1 MPSLAFT
8 ADSRQTE
15 AGRLYNR
22 SEEDETRIPLQK
34 AIDDADYEHGHRV
47 HELDFL
53 TAFRSPRLRQPPKR
67 LDKRVPQDGI
77 GARLGH
83 PRPSLR
89 CPGQADGAALVDLV
103 HVYRA
108 PAVLQGV
115 RLLHSQLS
123 IMVDALL
130 HMEVPSEEAVESQE
144 RVDQGLGSGAVARAG
159 SASVARPHP

>member
-1 MPSLAFT
+1 MPTLAFT

-89 CPGQADGAALVDLV
+89 CPGQPRAAGAPPRPPNPQDQLTSTADGSGSSQIFKL
-103 HVYRA
+103 RN
-108 PAVLQGV
+108 
-115 RLLHSQLS
+115 LL
-123 IMVDALL
+123 
-130 HMEVPSEEAVESQE
+130 ESSLWLNCFPHT
-144 RVDQGLGSGAVARAG
+144 LGTFDGTNTGR
-159 SASVARPHP
+159 RR

>member
-1 MPSLAFT
+1 MV
-8 ADSRQTE
+8 E
-15 AGRLYNR
+15 RLYNC

-83 PRPSLR
+83 PRQPILPTAGPR
-89 CPGQADGAALVDLV
+89 GGAGCSGLS
-103 HVYRA
+103 RA
-108 PAVLQGV
+108 PEGRPRMPEPRPDPVLGLSLV
-115 RLLHSQLS
+115 EALRGLPEAPPGSSQ
-123 IMVDALL
+123 A
-130 HMEVPSEEAVESQE
+130 
-144 RVDQGLGSGAVARAG
+144 ARAP
-159 SASVARPHP
+159 V

>member
-89 CPGQADGAALVDLV
+89 CPGQPRAAGAPPRPPNPQDQLTSTADVWLCGLKSPGSRLRPPFFGDVTFFFTIT
-103 HVYRA
+103 A
-108 PAVLQGV
+108 P
-115 RLLHSQLS
+115 
-123 IMVDALL
+123 
-130 HMEVPSEEAVESQE
+130 PW
-144 RVDQGLGSGAVARAG
+144 
-159 SASVARPHP
+159 

>member
-89 CPGQADGAALVDLV
+89 CPGQPRAAGAPPRPPNPQDQLTSTADGSGQLSWSLARRRALEPRRTVGATPVDAALKKI
-103 HVYRA
+103 
-108 PAVLQGV
+108 QTSSMS
-115 RLLHSQLS
+115 LLNF
-123 IMVDALL
+123 
-130 HMEVPSEEAVESQE
+130 
-144 RVDQGLGSGAVARAG
+144 
-159 SASVARPHP
+159 